1 MFLEQDGIRYSLLI
15 FGMLMVFQQTVQSM
29 LHQLDSILEKAKD
42 GLFLPVSDKE
52 IVTQFTVIP
61 VIVMICILGM
71 ITLILKSSIIQFF
84 LAAVILS
91 IITIL
96 FVLYAIKVQKAITKI
111 LFCNNYCNFSSV
123 LFNILSIMK
132 F

>member
-1 MFLEQDGIRYSLLI
+1 
-15 FGMLMVFQQTVQSM
+15 MVFQQTVQSM

-61 VIVMICILGM
+61 VTVMICILGM

-84 LAAVILS
+84 LGAVILS

-96 FVLYAIKVQKAITKI
+96 LFYMQLKYKKQLPKYYFVITIVI
-111 LFCNNYCNFSSV
+111 LAVSFLISYQ
-123 LFNILSIMK
+123 L
-132 F
+132 